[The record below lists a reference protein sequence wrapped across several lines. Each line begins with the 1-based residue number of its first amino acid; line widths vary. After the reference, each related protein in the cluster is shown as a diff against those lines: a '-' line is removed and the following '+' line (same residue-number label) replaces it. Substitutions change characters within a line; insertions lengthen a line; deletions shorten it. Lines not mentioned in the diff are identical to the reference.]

1 MQICST
7 KIVNVPSDK
16 SELSTLSDRMPPCNA
31 RPTKPRHRLAK
42 LRAHADRAQSNNYR
56 RISTNEWQTNKTIT

>member
-1 MQICST
+1 MQHENSQRT
-7 KIVNVPSDK
+7 KRQERTFHSQRPHA
-16 SELSTLSDRMPPCNA
+16 PCNA